1 MIKHYLTIALRNVL
15 KYKSYTIINI
25 VGLALGVACC
35 VLVFLFVRHEL
46 SYDNFHEHGKN
57 LYRVNLLSKTPA
69 GEAKESGGQPI
80 PLAATLKASFPEILH
95 ATRFKRSSAV
105 VRTSPENALRES
117 VLFTDNDMFEMFTF
131 PFLHGDAK
139 TALVEKNAVVLTEK
153 MAQKY
158 FGNEAPLGKTLALNF
173 GNAEKD
179 FVVTGVAQ
187 NVPSNSSISFDFVLP
202 YENSPNYADLETSWT
217 SWGAVTFIQI
227 DDRVQPEDVQSKFGD
242 FVKTYYQSMIQTWQ
256 ILGWIANEDDALKLS
271 LQPLSTLHLNFR
283 VENGLWPTSNP
294 LYSYILAGIGLIV
307 LLIACINFTT
317 LSIGRAASRTLE
329 VGMRKTLGA
338 FRRQL
343 AGQFL
348 GETMLFSLLAVMTGI
363 ALAEAFLPVFNSLAN
378 KSLTI
383 PYFENWHIYGIFA
396 GLIVLVGIASGGYPA
411 LYLSRFQP
419 IETLKNR
426 GVLVGK
432 NRLSQ
437 TLVVVQFSLSVLLII
452 CASMMSDQLNLLK
465 NKNPGFHEEQVVVIP
480 THSRGPEGE
489 ALLKHYKQELAKQP
503 GVLGVAGNSDGFN
516 KEPGWRA
523 FGTADGAT
531 WQVNIM
537 RVDAD
542 FIKTMG
548 MEIVEGRDFSKELT
562 TDATRSVIVNEALVK
577 EFGWQS
583 PVGKMFDDF
592 DLSSMKAPTVIGV
605 VKDFNYASLHETI
618 KPMVLHLVPE
628 SEIKYIF
635 ARIAPGD
642 FAASLDHL
650 RAAWKEIA
658 PNKPFDYYF
667 LNEDFDRQYRAE
679 ERWAQIV
686 LYATAFAIVIA
697 CIGLFGLSALAAAK
711 RTKEIGI
718 RKVLGASVAGIAGML
733 SKDFLKLVV
742 FSNFIAW
749 PAAWLAMNT
758 WLENFA
764 YHIEISPWVFAL
776 AGGSAMM
783 IALLTVSFQ
792 AIKAAVANPVEALR
806 YE

>member
-1 MIKHYLTIALRNVL
+1 
-15 KYKSYTIINI
+15 
-25 VGLALGVACC
+25 
-35 VLVFLFVRHEL
+35 
-46 SYDNFHEHGKN
+46 
-57 LYRVNLLSKTPA
+57 
-69 GEAKESGGQPI
+69 
-80 PLAATLKASFPEILH
+80 
-95 ATRFKRSSAV
+95 
-105 VRTSPENALRES
+105 
-117 VLFTDNDMFEMFTF
+117 
-131 PFLHGDAK
+131 
-139 TALVEKNAVVLTEK
+139 

-158 FGNEAPLGKTLALNF
+158 FGDEAPLGKTLAINF
-173 GNAEKD
+173 GDAEKD
-179 FVVTGVAQ
+179 FIVTGVVQ
-187 NVPSNSSISFDFVLP
+187 NIPSNSSISFDFVLP

-227 DDRVQPEDVQSKFGD
+227 DDKVQSQNLQGKFGD
-242 FVKTYYQSMIQTWQ
+242 FVKTNYQAMINTWQ
-256 ILGWIANEDDALKLS
+256 ILGWIAKEEDALKLS
-271 LQPLSTLHLNFR
+271 LQPLSTLHLNFK

-294 LYSYILAGIGLIV
+294 LYSYILSGIGLIV

-338 FRRQL
+338 FRMQL
-343 AGQFL
+343 AKQFL
-348 GETMLFSLLAVMTGI
+348 GEAVLFSVIAVLTGI

-378 KSLTI
+378 KSLAI
-383 PYFENWHIYGIFA
+383 PYFENWHIYGVIA
-396 GLIVLVGIASGGYPA
+396 GLILVVGIAAGSYPA

-419 IETLKNR
+419 IDTLKNR
-426 GVLVGK
+426 GALRGK

-452 CASMMSDQLNLLK
+452 CASMMSDQLSLLK
-465 NKNPGFHEEQVVVIP
+465 NQNPGFNDEQVVVIP
-480 THSRGPEGE
+480 THSRGAEGE
-489 ALLKHYKQELAKQP
+489 ELLKLYKQKLNQQPELV
-503 GVLGVAGNSDGFN
+503 GVTGNSDGFN

-523 FGTADGAT
+523 FGTADGAN

-537 RVDAD
+537 RVDVD

-548 MEIVEGRDFSKELT
+548 MQIIDGRDFSRELT
-562 TDATRSVIVNEALVK
+562 TDATQSVIVNEALVK
-577 EFGWQS
+577 EFGWQT
-583 PVGKMFDDF
+583 PVGKRFDDF
-592 DLSSMKAPTVIGV
+592 DLSSMKAPVVIGV

-658 PNKPFDYYF
+658 PNKPFEYYF
-667 LNEDFDRQYRAE
+667 FDEEFDQQYRAE

-718 RKVLGASVAGIAGML
+718 RKVLGASVAGITGML
-733 SKDFLKLVV
+733 SKDFLKLVLIANV
-742 FSNFIAW
+742 IAW
-749 PAAWLAMNT
+749 PAAWFAMNK

-764 YHIEISPWVFAL
+764 YRIETSPWVFVL
-776 AGGSAMM
+776 AGGSAML

-792 AIKAAVANPVEALR
+792 AIKAAAANPVEALR